1 MEKDLVQGRILDHL
15 TALYGK
21 DTALETWVRLKKLL
35 ETYQDIQTGPSPLE
49 TLQKLDALL
58 ITYADQFQVQGQPNF
73 TSLSNFIG
81 KYLKNHISGIHL
93 LPFFPFSYGLMG
105 RSAGPAGVL
114 QLDVRCCDQPYFSRK

>member
-81 KYLKNHISGIHL
+81 KYLKNHISD
-93 LPFFPFSYGLMG
+93 GLMG